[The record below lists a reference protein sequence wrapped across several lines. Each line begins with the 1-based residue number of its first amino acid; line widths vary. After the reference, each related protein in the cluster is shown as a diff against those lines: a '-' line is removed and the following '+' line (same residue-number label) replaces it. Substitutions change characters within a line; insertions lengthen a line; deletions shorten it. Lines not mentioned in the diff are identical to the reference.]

1 MSNLLVSILLLF
13 LPHVLLG
20 CYLWGTDSGTC
31 STDTLDPLWR
41 LEKMPFC
48 AEKIKYPACLPKYK
62 TLPPSRE
69 FPEGRWFNHTV
80 YNKDKWIY
88 ESYLTFTRYRIKL
101 ETNVTLRRQGINEYG
116 DTGKIRRRFSKRP
129 DCMNAYKNLFCWMNF
144 PRCDPV
150 RDLTLPTC
158 RSACENFFK
167 SCVYERG
174 LWRCGRSK
182 YFNGY
187 EPETP
192 IIGLDGNATYLRDY
206 CPGQPFRQ
214 NIYTPAG
221 SEHIICTPALVGGAS
236 PDRSYFTTY
245 IILLLGVFSS
255 IIALFI

>member
-1 MSNLLVSILLLF
+1 MLKAFVSILVLLYA
-13 LPHVLLG
+13 PQVLLG

-41 LEKMPFC
+41 MEKMPFC
-48 AEKIKYPACLPKYK
+48 AGKVNYPACLPKYK

-80 YNKDKWIY
+80 YNKDKWILENY
-88 ESYLTFTRYRIKL
+88 VAFTQERIAL
-101 ETNVTLRRQGINEYG
+101 ERNRTLRRQGVNEYG
-116 DTGKIRRRFSKRP
+116 DLGKIKRRFSKRP
-129 DCMNAYKNLFCWMNF
+129 DCQNAYKNLFCWLNF

-187 EPETP
+187 EPEAP
-192 IIGLDGNATYLRDY
+192 MIGLDGNATYMRDY
-206 CPGQPFRQ
+206 FPGQPFRQ
-214 NIYTPAG
+214 NTYTPGG
-221 SEHIICTPALVGGAS
+221 SEHIICTPALLGGAPS
-236 PDRSYFTTY
+236 GKLFFSMSCIVM
-245 IILLLGVFSS
+245 IILSS
-255 IIALFI
+255 IVLLW